1 MMKRVFILLFFIC
14 LASCDSDSAWDCIKT
29 EGTIVQ
35 EEITLPGFIKIE
47 TGKGVQLIIR
57 QGNEQKVILETGE
70 NLRNDVKI
78 YVQDSILYA
87 EETFSCNFVRDYAV
101 TKVYVTSP
109 NITQIRNGSA
119 FSVESNGVLSYP
131 NLSLFSEDSGVQGDI
146 YTIGDFRLQLEVENL
161 NIVSNNFSNYYITGL
176 AEKASIGFY
185 SGNGRFEGKNFIVQ
199 ELNIY
204 QRSSNKMFVNPQQSI
219 KGQIRG
225 IGDVISYNHPP
236 VVEVVEHY
244 TGRLIFQ

>member
-1 MMKRVFILLFFIC
+1 MMRRIFITVFFIC
-14 LASCDSDSAWDCIKT
+14 LIGCDSDSAWDCIRS

-35 EEITLPGFIKIE
+35 EEIILPDFTKIE
-47 TGKGVQLIIR
+47 TGKGVQLIVE
-57 QGNEQKVILETGE
+57 QGNEQKVFLETGE
-70 NLRNDVKI
+70 NLKSDVKI

-109 NITQIRNGSA
+109 NITQIRNGSS
-119 FSVESNGVLSYP
+119 FSVESSGVLQFP
-131 NLSLFSEDSGVQGDI
+131 NLTLFSEDSGVQGDI
-146 YTIGDFRLQLEVENL
+146 YTTGDFRLHLDVENFSV
-161 NIVSNNFSNYYITGL
+161 VSNNISNYYITGT

-185 SGNGRFEGKNFIVQ
+185 SGNGRFEGKDFIVQ

-225 IGDVISYNHPP
+225 IGDVISYNQPP

-244 TGRLIFQ
+244 TGRLIFH